1 MVQAHSPRADVLTD
15 HLQRIHAAT
24 GVPVV
29 LQDYPVVSGVTVTPA
44 ALLEV
49 VRACPFVVAVKAE
62 STPTAPS
69 VAALTAGTDLPV
81 FGGLGGVGLID
92 ELACGA
98 AGAMTGFS
106 HPEALRAALDAY
118 AAGGFAAAREAWA
131 PWLPLAN
138 FEGQAAIG
146 LALRK
151 EILHRRGILD
161 TPRSGRPPRGAAAP
175 AAGARPAP
183 GHSPVVHIAAG
194 GLMELGLVDK
204 VAVVL
209 GATSGLGRAT
219 AEALA
224 AEGARVVVVGRR
236 KELVDELAAS
246 LPSAV
251 GVVADLTDPDAPAR
265 IAEAAREA
273 FGPVDVLVLNGGGPA
288 PGAAPDL
295 TADGARAA
303 ADLLLTPHVAMVQQV
318 LPGMRERGW
327 GRILAIG
334 SSGVQQPIPTL
345 AASNVGRA
353 ALAAYLKTLAGVGRP
368 RRRDR
373 EHGAP
378 RTHRH
383 RPGRLAGRRGGRAH
397 RQGRRGG
404 PRRVRGS
411 DPRRSVRRTGRSSRP
426 S

>member
-1 MVQAHSPRADVLTD
+1 MSRPLDHGLWVVLATPFDADGDIDHGSLRRQVSLAERVGARGVVALGVFGEAAALSSVEQAAVLTTVTGSAELPVVAGLSGRTTAVAVEQARGCIDAAARPLRAVMVQAHSPRADVLTD

-44 ALLEV
+44 TLLEV

-106 HPEALRAALDAY
+106 HPEGLRAALDAY

-161 TPRSGRPPRGAAAP
+161 TPAVRPP
-175 AAGARPAP
+175 
-183 GHSPVVHIAAG
+183 
-194 GLMELGLVDK
+194 
-204 VAVVL
+204 
-209 GATSGLGRAT
+209 
-219 AEALA
+219 
-224 AEGARVVVVGRR
+224 
-236 KELVDELAAS
+236 
-246 LPSAV
+246 
-251 GVVADLTDPDAPAR
+251 
-265 IAEAAREA
+265 AREVPA
-273 FGPVDVLVLNGGGPA
+273 GLRPVLEQHLA
-288 PGAAPDL
+288 
-295 TADGARAA
+295 T
-303 ADLLLTPHVAMVQQV
+303 
-318 LPGMRERGW
+318 LPLFTSLQE
-327 GRILAIG
+327 
-334 SSGVQQPIPTL
+334 V
-345 AASNVGRA
+345 
-353 ALAAYLKTLAGVGRP
+353 
-368 RRRDR
+368 
-373 EHGAP
+373 
-378 RTHRH
+378 
-383 RPGRLAGRRGGRAH
+383 
-397 RQGRRGG
+397 
-404 PRRVRGS
+404 
-411 DPRRSVRRTGRSSRP
+411 
-426 S
+426 

>member
-1 MVQAHSPRADVLTD
+1 MSTPLDRGLWVVLATPFGADGDIDHGSLRRQVSLAERVGARGVVALGVFGEAAALSSVEQAAVLATVTGSTELPVVAGLSGRTTAVAVEQARGCVDAAARPLRAVMVQAHSPRPDVLTD

-106 HPEALRAALDAY
+106 HPEGLRAALDAY

-161 TPRSGRPPRGAAAP
+161 TPSVRPP
-175 AAGARPAP
+175 AREVP
-183 GHSPVVHIAAG
+183 
-194 GLMELGLVDK
+194 
-204 VAVVL
+204 
-209 GATSGLGRAT
+209 
-219 AEALA
+219 
-224 AEGARVVVVGRR
+224 
-236 KELVDELAAS
+236 
-246 LPSAV
+246 
-251 GVVADLTDPDAPAR
+251 ADLR
-265 IAEAAREA
+265 
-273 FGPVDVLVLNGGGPA
+273 PVLEQHLA
-288 PGAAPDL
+288 
-295 TADGARAA
+295 T
-303 ADLLLTPHVAMVQQV
+303 
-318 LPGMRERGW
+318 LPLFTSLQE
-327 GRILAIG
+327 
-334 SSGVQQPIPTL
+334 V
-345 AASNVGRA
+345 
-353 ALAAYLKTLAGVGRP
+353 
-368 RRRDR
+368 
-373 EHGAP
+373 
-378 RTHRH
+378 
-383 RPGRLAGRRGGRAH
+383 
-397 RQGRRGG
+397 
-404 PRRVRGS
+404 
-411 DPRRSVRRTGRSSRP
+411 
-426 S
+426 